1 MMGGSERALYEQVI
15 LDHNKN
21 PRNFKEMK
29 DADAVMEG
37 YNPLCGDQFT
47 VYLKFDGDKI
57 SDIAFKGSGCA
68 ISKSSASVMTTELK
82 GKTRAEATEI
92 FKRFHHMI
100 TSAPDAPLDE
110 DAMGKLMVFSGVRE
124 FPIRIKC
131 ATLAW
136 HALASALEK
145 RAGQI
150 STENS

>member
-1 MMGGSERALYEQVI
+1 MSGSERALYEQVI

-21 PRNFKEMK
+21 PRNFREIPG
-29 DADAVMEG
+29 ADASLQG

-47 VYLKFDGDKI
+47 VYLKFDGDVI
-57 SDIAFKGSGCA
+57 ADIAFKGSGCA
-68 ISKSSASVMTTELK
+68 ISKSSASVMTSELK
-82 GKTRAEATEI
+82 GKTRAEAAKI

-110 DAMGKLMVFSGVRE
+110 DELGKLMVFSGVRE

-136 HALASALEK
+136 HALAAAIENK
-145 RAGQI
+145 HDGV
-150 STENS
+150 STES